1 MSKRRSSCSQP
12 ESNLNTAKRAR
23 LKSPTRVIDVD
34 ADTEPMNCKEYTGVA
49 EDELEEL
56 EKSLIVRFEA
66 RRIANQ
72 GRIGVRATPTASS
85 LTGFFVKF
93 FFLFNLHFI
102 RRLRPLGLLRGLSC
116 ASLCVINI

>member
-12 ESNLNTAKRAR
+12 EAGPSNLNTAKRAR

-34 ADTEPMNCKEYTGVA
+34 ADTEPMSCKEYTGVA
-49 EDELEEL
+49 EDELEDL

-72 GRIGVRATPTASS
+72 GRIGVRTLAASS
-85 LTGFFVKF
+85 WTCFFVN
-93 FFLFNLHFI
+93 FFL
-102 RRLRPLGLLRGLSC
+102 LSEF
-116 ASLCVINI
+116 AFY